1 MISAICISRIILE
14 GKMDILA
21 VRRARDAERKRR
33 KRAEEREKRLSAP
46 VSNLRPSEGSP
57 ACDTAPGRTE
67 TAKEAVIPDN
77 VVEDTIDAFDAFAM
91 LKARREK
98 EYGR

>member
-1 MISAICISRIILE
+1 
-14 GKMDILA
+14 MDILA
-21 VRRARDAERKRR
+21 ERRARDAERKRR
-33 KRAEEREKRLSAP
+33 KRAEEREKKLSAP
-46 VSNLRPSEGSP
+46 ISALCPSEDSP
-57 ACDTAPGRTE
+57 ACETAAECAE
-67 TAKEAVIPDN
+67 TAKVTVIPDN

>member
-1 MISAICISRIILE
+1 
-14 GKMDILA
+14 MDILA
-21 VRRARDAERKRR
+21 ERRARDAERKRR
-33 KRAEEREKRLSAP
+33 KRAEEREKKLSAP
-46 VSNLRPSEGSP
+46 ITPITSEDSP
-57 ACDTAPGRTE
+57 ACETAPERTE
-67 TAKEAVIPDN
+67 TAQVTVIPDN

>member
-1 MISAICISRIILE
+1 MD
-14 GKMDILA
+14 DILA
-21 VRRARDAERKRR
+21 ERRARDAERKRR

-46 VSNLRPSEGSP
+46 VSTLRPSEDSP
-57 ACDTAPGRTE
+57 ACETAPERTE
-67 TAKEAVIPDN
+67 TAQVTVVPDN
-77 VVEDTIDAFDAFAM
+77 VIEDTIDAFNAFAM

>member
-1 MISAICISRIILE
+1 
-14 GKMDILA
+14 MDILA
-21 VRRARDAERKRR
+21 ERRARDAERKRR

-46 VSNLRPSEGSP
+46 VSSLCTSEGSP
-57 ACDTAPGRTE
+57 ACEMDPESTE
-67 TAKEAVIPDN
+67 MAQEAVIPDN

>member
-1 MISAICISRIILE
+1 
-14 GKMDILA
+14 MDILA
-21 VRRARDAERKRR
+21 ERRARDA
-33 KRAEEREKRLSAP
+33 EREKRLSAP
-46 VSNLRPSEGSP
+46 VSYLCPSEGSP
-57 ACDTAPGRTE
+57 ACEMAPERTE
-67 TAKEAVIPDN
+67 MAQEAVIPDN

>member
-1 MISAICISRIILE
+1 MD
-14 GKMDILA
+14 DILA
-21 VRRARDAERKRR
+21 ERRARDAERKRR

-46 VSNLRPSEGSP
+46 ITPINTSEDSP
-57 ACDTAPGRTE
+57 ACETAAERTE
-67 TAKEAVIPDN
+67 TAQVTVIPDN

>member
-1 MISAICISRIILE
+1 
-14 GKMDILA
+14 MDILA
-21 VRRARDAERKRR
+21 ERRARDAERKRR

-46 VSNLRPSEGSP
+46 ISSLCPSEGSP
-57 ACDTAPGRTE
+57 AREMAPERTE
-67 TAKEAVIPDN
+67 MAQEAVIPDN